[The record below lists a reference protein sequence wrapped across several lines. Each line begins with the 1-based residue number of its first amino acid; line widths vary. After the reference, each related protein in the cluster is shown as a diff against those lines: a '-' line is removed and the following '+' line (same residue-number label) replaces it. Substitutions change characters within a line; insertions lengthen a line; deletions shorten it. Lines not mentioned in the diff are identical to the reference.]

1 MGQGFLAP
9 ERRVQENTMRL
20 TAIHSL
26 IAIVLLGTAAPALA
40 QQHVEGQTGPGAL
53 YALDM
58 PIAWNGDLVVY
69 AHGIVDPALP
79 VALPS
84 TQDHFSILRNALMSR
99 GFAVASSSFSEN
111 GFALKDGA
119 QRTHQLTGLFTAQFG
134 RPRRVL
140 LAGHSLGSIAA
151 LQVAES
157 FPDQYDGALIMCG
170 FVGGTPREIEYMANA
185 RVAFDYFF
193 PDVIDGSVFEIPV
206 DTDFRPP
213 SATTAPS
220 ALFVKIQGA
229 LAAGF
234 APPFK
239 TIQFASVAGLK
250 WNTPQELVTAAL
262 SVIGFNLRYTRSVL
276 DHTHG
281 HIPFDNRETVYT
293 GSADD
298 AALNEGIERWTGDAD
313 AMNYVAQYYTPT
325 GALQIPVQ
333 TLHTSRDPVVP
344 AWHEDIF
351 AGNVTDQSATGLL
364 EGNIVT
370 AFGHCNFT
378 DAQALAA
385 FERLVERLP

>member
-40 QQHVEGQTGPGAL
+40 QQHVEGQTGLGAL

-193 PDVIDGSVFEIPV
+193 PRVIPGSVFEILPG
-206 DTDFRPP
+206 TDFRPP
-213 SATTAPS
+213 TATTQGS
-220 ALFVKIQGA
+220 GLFNAVQGA
-229 LAAGF
+229 LVGGF
-234 APPFK
+234 ASSRTF
-239 TIQFASVAGLK
+239 QFASVAGLK
-250 WNTPQELVTAAL
+250 WNTPQELVAAGL
-262 SVIGFNLRYTRSVL
+262 SVIGFNLRYTQSVL
-276 DHTHG
+276 DHTHR

-298 AALNEGIERWTGDAD
+298 AALNEGIQRWTGDAD

-351 AGNVTDQSATGLL
+351 AGNVTDQGATGLL

>member
-1 MGQGFLAP
+1 
-9 ERRVQENTMRL
+9 MRL

-26 IAIVLLGTAAPALA
+26 IAIALLGTAGPALA
-40 QQHVEGQTGPGAL
+40 QQHVEGETGPGAL

-69 AHGIVDPALP
+69 AHGIVDPVLP

-84 TQDHFSILRNALMSR
+84 SQDHFAILRNALMDR

-119 QRTHQLTGLFTAQFG
+119 ARTHQLTGLFTASFG

-157 FPDQYDGALIMCG
+157 FPGQYDGAVIMCG
-170 FVGGTPREIEYMANA
+170 FVGGTTPEIEYMANA

-213 SATTAPS
+213 TATS
-220 ALFVKIQGA
+220 QGSDLFNAVQGA
-229 LAAGF
+229 LVGGF
-234 APPFK
+234 ASSK
-239 TIQFASVAGLK
+239 TFQFASVAGLK
-250 WNTPQELVTAAL
+250 WNTPQELVAAGL
-262 SVIGFNLRYTRSVL
+262 SVIGFNLRYTQSVL

-298 AALNEGIERWTGDAD
+298 AALNDGIQRWTGDAD
-313 AMNYVAQYYTPT
+313 AMNYIAHYYTPT

-351 AGNVTDQSATGLL
+351 AKNVADQGATGLL

-385 FERLVERLP
+385 FDRLVERLP